1 MFHRH
6 ISTSV
11 VLKGFQTNFETSF
24 DTCQFKKCV
33 HFWKNN
39 SMSYQRS
46 KQTWAGW
53 ILQRDFLQMIQGRV
67 SFTSKTRNLRR
78 FSSVHFWMARKFTV
92 SKFKWLFWSFKSFK
106 RLWIYG
112 SHIFE
117 VRLNWELGT
126 NSDQLLVGL
135 LAQLVERCTSIAK
148 IMGSNPVQA
157 WNFFRPSF
165 HYCLSSVH
173 YREDRFHIAKVC

>member
-1 MFHRH
+1 MLFVKKPLSVHIYGFPIFTVIERKMFHRH

-53 ILQRDFLQMIQGRV
+53 ILQRDFLQIAKW
-67 SFTSKTRNLRR
+67 SKGEFHPLPKQEI
-78 FSSVHFWMARKFTV
+78 FADFPPF
-92 SKFKWLFWSFKSFK
+92 
-106 RLWIYG
+106 
-112 SHIFE
+112 IFE
-117 VRLNWELGT
+117 WQG
-126 NSDQLLVGL
+126 NSPWVN
-135 LAQLVERCTSIAK
+135 
-148 IMGSNPVQA
+148 SNDC
-157 WNFFRPSF
+157 FEF
-165 HYCLSSVH
+165 
-173 YREDRFHIAKVC
+173 AKVLNGYEYMKVIYLKCG